1 MPHDK
6 AGEPYEVLL
15 NPLGVISRTNPA
27 QLVEAALGKLA
38 KHRGRPIKVEDFD
51 ENIEDMTEW
60 AIEQLA
66 KAGLSDTEDI
76 IDPSNDTKIPGIN
89 TGYRFFMK
97 LHHTAESKGQGR
109 GSGGYTS
116 EDTPAKGGETGSK
129 RVSLLDVNALLSH
142 GATEVVRDA
151 AAVRGQKNED
161 YWLQFMQG
169 HTPREPKIP
178 LVYEKFV
185 NELKGAGI
193 NVVRDG
199 SQTHIMALT
208 DDDVDELAG
217 DRNVRT
223 GATVSFGEE
232 LKPIP
237 GGLFDPTTTGGH
249 HGNRWSAIKLAE
261 PMPNPVMEEPIR
273 RVLGLTKN
281 KFEDIIAGREELEG
295 YGKGTTA
302 IAEALDKMNL
312 KREILLAQGQIKNG
326 TKGDKD
332 KAVRKLGYL
341 KSAERLKL
349 HPRQWMLKR
358 APVLPPQFRPV
369 NVIGEKD
376 IPLVADPNFLYKEL
390 IEANNN
396 LVEMRGALGDDVGDE
411 RLAVYH
417 AFRAVTGLGDPIT
430 QESKEKNVRGIL
442 KSVFGSSP
450 KFGCFDDET
459 EILTRRG
466 WLRFKELEP
475 TDEVMTL
482 NPNTGYAE
490 WQAIEQIH
498 RYPYVGEMLQ
508 FRTKRALDMVVT
520 PNHRNWIRKRSKS
533 RSQDDMENGWEFE
546 PAYHTAA
553 ARGRRWFRT
562 AASGWKGKFSRPSFL
577 SVSVATGDFAAFV
590 GWWAAEG
597 WLSDR
602 DLSCVQICQAVHQK
616 EYCDEIAR
624 VLASLDLGRVSEG
637 DYEKKTPFGTVTAR
651 QWSLRSAELAAWLTE
666 HVGRGAGN
674 KKLSGKVKDW
684 PTPMLEDLL
693 LGYLRGDGGKRHKSR
708 VDGGGVTH
716 RNRSSLLSEHSSAS
730 TTSTLLADDL
740 AEIACKLGLV
750 VRKRVGREATVH
762 EDGSIWNTLYKVNL
776 DTSRFVTV
784 EGGIESIVDYE
795 GDVHCVSVDN
805 GIVYV
810 RRDGKPFF
818 SGNSMQRKLI
828 SSTVDNVGRAVI
840 TPNPD
845 LDMDSVGLPEDR
857 AFEVYQ
863 RFLIRRLKRKGMSL
877 TRAMRQV
884 KDKTPLAREMLI
896 EEMESRP
903 VIINRA
909 PVLHRYGIMAF
920 KPRLTKG
927 STLQVSP
934 LIVGGFNA
942 DFDGDAMNYHVPTDE
957 EARKEALQ
965 RMLPSRQLLSPSD
978 FKTPVHKPGQEYIGG
993 LYEATRG
1000 ESERPVRTFSSQE
1013 EAVAAYRR
1021 GEIRID
1027 DRVQILD

>member
-38 KHRGRPIKVEDFD
+38 KHRGRPVKVEDFD

-273 RVLGLTKN
+273 RVLGLTKK
-281 KFEDIIAGREELEG
+281 KFEDIIAGKEELEG
-295 YGKGTTA
+295 HGKGTTA

-450 KFGCFDDET
+450 KYG
-459 EILTRRG
+459 
-466 WLRFKELEP
+466 
-475 TDEVMTL
+475 TL
-482 NPNTGYAE
+482 
-490 WQAIEQIH
+490 
-498 RYPYVGEMLQ
+498 
-508 FRTKRALDMVVT
+508 
-520 PNHRNWIRKRSKS
+520 
-533 RSQDDMENGWEFE
+533 
-546 PAYHTAA
+546 
-553 ARGRRWFRT
+553 
-562 AASGWKGKFSRPSFL
+562 
-577 SVSVATGDFAAFV
+577 
-590 GWWAAEG
+590 
-597 WLSDR
+597 
-602 DLSCVQICQAVHQK
+602 
-616 EYCDEIAR
+616 
-624 VLASLDLGRVSEG
+624 
-637 DYEKKTPFGTVTAR
+637 
-651 QWSLRSAELAAWLTE
+651 
-666 HVGRGAGN
+666 
-674 KKLSGKVKDW
+674 
-684 PTPMLEDLL
+684 
-693 LGYLRGDGGKRHKSR
+693 
-708 VDGGGVTH
+708 
-716 RNRSSLLSEHSSAS
+716 
-730 TTSTLLADDL
+730 
-740 AEIACKLGLV
+740 
-750 VRKRVGREATVH
+750 
-762 EDGSIWNTLYKVNL
+762 
-776 DTSRFVTV
+776 
-784 EGGIESIVDYE
+784 
-795 GDVHCVSVDN
+795 
-805 GIVYV
+805 
-810 RRDGKPFF
+810 
-818 SGNSMQRKLI
+818 QRKLI

-863 RFLIRRLKRKGMSL
+863 RFLIRRLKRKGMPL
-877 TRAMRQV
+877 TQAMRQV
-884 KDKTPLAREMLI
+884 KDKTPLAREVLL

-909 PVLHRYGIMAF
+909 PVLHRYGILAF

-957 EARKEALQ
+957 EARKEALS

-993 LYEATRG
+993 LYEATKG
-1000 ESERPVRTFSSQE
+1000 ESERPVRTFGSQA